1 MLCAHGP
8 PVDRAGRGGRLAVAT
23 GCDSGEPDAETD
35 STAPVVQLGGP
46 GETNRVLSE
55 EELAATPSV
64 PGHTAGDVDFVNSM
78 IAHHQQALD
87 MTALVDARAADDG
100 LPLLAERMEVSQIA
114 EIEQLQGWLTARGED
129 PEGFQQHAGMQM
141 PGMLTAEQLAAL
153 AAASGEEFDSLFL
166 QSMIRHH
173 EGAVIMVETLL
184 GEGARRAG
192 AAAVP
197 DRPGHRIRP
206 AGRDRPHEVAAR
218 RAGAC
223 GEH

>member
-1 MLCAHGP
+1 MVRRLIALG
-8 PVDRAGRGGRLAVAT
+8 VAGAISVAT

-35 STAPVVQLGGP
+35 PTAPVVQLGGP

-55 EELAATPSV
+55 EDLAATPSV
-64 PGHTAGDVDFVNSM
+64 PGHTAGDIDFVNSM

-87 MTALVDARAADDG
+87 MTALVDARTADDG
-100 LPLLAERMEVSQIA
+100 LPLLAERMEVSQVA

-129 PEGFQQHAGMQM
+129 PEGFQQHQGMQM
-141 PGMLTAEQLAAL
+141 PGMLTAEQVAAL

-184 GEGARRAG
+184 SGDVGGQEPQLFQIAGGIESDQQVEIARMKSLLAELDPAVSGEGG
-192 AAAVP
+192 
-197 DRPGHRIRP
+197 
-206 AGRDRPHEVAAR
+206 
-218 RAGAC
+218 
-223 GEH
+223 

>member
-1 MLCAHGP
+1 M
-8 PVDRAGRGGRLAVAT
+8 DRRMIALGVAGALAVAS
-23 GCDSGEPDAETD
+23 GCDSGNSDPEAE

-46 GETNRVLSE
+46 GETNRVLTE
-55 EELAATPSV
+55 EELASSPSV

-153 AAASGEEFDSLFL
+153 AAASGEEFDTLFL
-166 QSMIRHH
+166 QSMIGHH

-184 GEGARRAG
+184 GQGLGGQESQLFQLAQGIESDQQVEIARMKSLLVELAPAMSTEGG
-192 AAAVP
+192 
-197 DRPGHRIRP
+197 
-206 AGRDRPHEVAAR
+206 
-218 RAGAC
+218 
-223 GEH
+223 